1 MNAKTRFH
9 KLSPHQKRK
18 SGNRGFP
25 KKTFLIVCEGEKTEP
40 NYFKSFRLTTLN
52 VKVVG
57 CGMNTYSLI
66 NETIRL
72 KTQAIKEKNPFDQ
85 VWCVFDRD
93 SFPAV
98 NINRALVLAETN
110 DIKVAFSNEAFEVW
124 YLLHF
129 CYFNTGVSRDLY
141 AEKLTNYLKQ
151 KYKKNSDEIYDK
163 IIDKQAIAIR
173 NAENLLKQ
181 YLNHNPEK
189 DNPSTTI
196 HKLVIELNKFI

>member
-1 MNAKTRFH
+1 
-9 KLSPHQKRK
+9 
-18 SGNRGFP
+18 
-25 KKTFLIVCEGEKTEP
+25 
-40 NYFKSFRLTTLN
+40 
-52 VKVVG
+52 
-57 CGMNTYSLI
+57 MNTYSLI